1 MSKIYLLDAWAFL
14 ALLQKEEPAAS
25 QVRKLLQEGLDRKAD
40 LFISII
46 NVGEI
51 YYRIGK
57 EKGRNEA
64 EDTLKNIYRLPLTI
78 RPATDKTVLAAAAIK
93 MDYAISYA
101 DAFAATEAKQL
112 GAILVTGDPELFQ
125 LQGVIKI
132 KKLNRHHKG

>member
-1 MSKIYLLDAWAFL
+1 MSKIYLFDAWAFL

-25 QVRKLLQEGLDRKAD
+25 RVRKLLQEGLDQKAD

-64 EDTLKNIYRLPLTI
+64 EEILKTIYRLPLTI
-78 RPATDKTVLAAAAIK
+78 RPATDKTVLAAFK

-101 DAFAATEAKQL
+101 DAFAAAEAKQL

-125 LQGVIKI
+125 LQGVITI
-132 KKLNRHHKG
+132 KKLNRHQ